1 MYLLNDGTKVTAQQI
16 KDAFNN
22 GNAVLIH
29 GRGNGKTTTGLM
41 LDGNH
46 FDTRGQCYSMW
57 GEVWTRPPQKIQD
70 ALSAAY
76 VH

>member
-1 MYLLNDGTKVTAQQI
+1 MYLLNDGTEVTAQQI

-46 FDTRGQCYSMW
+46 FDTRETIS
-57 GEVWTRPPQKIQD
+57 
-70 ALSAAY
+70 
-76 VH
+76 